1 MNSDQTPSDNTAPDD
16 INLDKSLEFRRCW
29 ALGEAYY
36 FLENNYGDCFK
47 CKVSENP
54 FSKDIR
60 DYKSN
65 LMSVRHICDE
75 LNINNQDMDI
85 FIDNLHKEL
94 NNISKYSIDVPKG
107 YKSSKY
113 GENKF
118 RDFSSYFE
126 IELEGY
132 IIGSLKGKD
141 PRYNHIFRIAKHSL
155 ELYKNPGDNEDP
167 EDKFNNFLTDLENI
181 KNFVSRDKIA
191 LIRETILK
199 WPKVSKNYMDD
210 EYDNDLKYGNIK
222 RPDLIEIVNK
232 IGGLIT
238 GSVEVHDVLNRR
250 DRTVWAVVSYGSFIF
265 PAVLIG
271 IIIWSLNLNFS
282 SLYHYME
289 IGQLNNY
296 LIIVSALAGAFL
308 SVIRASIPLW
318 RKFADWF
325 GLKLAIKRLKDPHKY
340 LIISPWSP
348 FEKHEYASDKTQSNE
363 IP

>member
-1 MNSDQTPSDNTAPDD
+1 
-16 INLDKSLEFRRCW
+16 
-29 ALGEAYY
+29 
-36 FLENNYGDCFK
+36 
-47 CKVSENP
+47 
-54 FSKDIR
+54 
-60 DYKSN
+60 
-65 LMSVRHICDE
+65 
-75 LNINNQDMDI
+75 
-85 FIDNLHKEL
+85 
-94 NNISKYSIDVPKG
+94 
-107 YKSSKY
+107 
-113 GENKF
+113 
-118 RDFSSYFE
+118 
-126 IELEGY
+126 
-132 IIGSLKGKD
+132 LKGKD

-155 ELYKNPGDNEDP
+155 ELYKNPEDNEDP

-199 WPKVSKNYMDD
+199 WPKVSKNYMDE

-238 GSVEVHDVLNRR
+238 GSVEVHDILNRR

-282 SLYHYME
+282 FLYPYIG

-348 FEKHEYASDKTQSNE
+348 FEKPEHASDKTQSNE